1 MPVATE
7 DRIRSCLIEERYGE
21 AGSARRLASV
31 IAGEINEVDRTKADA
46 NTVDRQIQQI
56 RELVAQQS
64 IDFARHEAQ
73 MSQMHSQ
80 FVSDMQELE
89 RRRDER
95 ERQRDERERERLSDS
110 QEFQRRI
117 QAWGYALFGLW
128 LASVGAL
135 AAVIALVM

>member
-7 DRIRSCLIEERYGE
+7 DRIRSCLIEERYGQV
-21 AGSARRLASV
+21 GSARRLAAV

-46 NTVDRQIQQI
+46 NTVNRQIQQI
-56 RELVAQQS
+56 RELVAQQA

-95 ERQRDERERERLSDS
+95 ERERLYDS

-135 AAVIALVM
+135 AAVIALAL